1 MIPTEVVIA
10 TLSFSLRP
18 NKRLKLTGGAR
29 FNGSGV
35 LCPDGHELWFT
46 YTARGGQVARSLS
59 AIR

>member
-1 MIPTEVVIA
+1 MIRP
-10 TLSFSLRP
+10 LSKGRAP